1 MRQQV
6 FNPFLD
12 TADYRVERLAL
23 ESASMAL
30 DKLDLLKQELAEST
44 SVDSSVV
51 DRIHA
56 LCPENVSIN
65 LPQDTFYD
73 LPDDVWFEQTS
84 VAVEFIG
91 IALAAVFVAALIA
104 LVLKI
109 REYLL
114 ALWRKIAG
122 DSKSGGVASV
132 KVNLNIV
139 SDNIKDTDLLL
150 LEFANLTRDD
160 PDTLRK
166 MAAELA
172 IMAKTADPTGGVQSS
187 NNLDAL
193 ADSFFYGLTRGSTS
207 RVISDLAK
215 SENSIYTRFY
225 EAYKESMLK
234 RIENAHKEN
243 EALCTLLKDRTEFNP
258 EQFHTVDE
266 IFPQSIK
273 LLAIGTRVDDGLSE
287 NDRALIIQKHITAQ
301 LQTKDTG
308 FGLSMKESYS
318 NEFDFNAFQKVGEHV
333 LEAIEGFDKI
343 IKSLEAVAKEKVE
356 ANEYRQ
362 QASKY
367 VMDTLNATT
376 SMSATIGM
384 MHASYITYTEAR
396 KTASNQLITGIM
408 RLSSIVLQSKVI
420 TPQQSAKLS
429 TLLAAIK
436 ARYEKQARVY

>member
-73 LPDDVWFEQTS
+73 LPDDVRFEQTS

-91 IALAAVFVAALIA
+91 IALAAVFVATLIE

-132 KVNLNIV
+132 KVNLDIIT
-139 SDNIKDTDLLL
+139 DNIKDTNLLL
-150 LEFANLTRDD
+150 MEFANLTRDD

-187 NNLDAL
+187 NNLEAL
-193 ADSFFYGLTRGSTS
+193 ADSFFYSLTRGATS

-225 EAYKESMLK
+225 EAYKDSMLK
-234 RIENAHKEN
+234 RIASAHKEN

-266 IFPQSIK
+266 IFPESIK
-273 LLAIGTRVDDGLSE
+273 TLNMGSRIDGLSE
-287 NDRALIIQKHITAQ
+287 NDRALLIQKEITLR
-301 LQTKDTG
+301 LQAKDTG
-308 FGLSMKESYS
+308 FGLTMEESYS
-318 NEFDFNAFQKVGEHV
+318 DQFDFNAFQKVGEDV
-333 LEAIEGFDKI
+333 LKSIEGFDKI
-343 IKSLEAVAKEKVE
+343 IKSLDAVAKEKVE

-384 MHASYITYTEAR
+384 MHASYITYTDAR

-420 TPQQSAKLS
+420 TPQQSARLS
-429 TLLAAIK
+429 TLLATIK

>member
-30 DKLDLLKQELAEST
+30 DKLDLLKQELAESN
-44 SVDSSVV
+44 SVDSGVV

-73 LPDDVWFEQTS
+73 LPDDVQFEQTS

-122 DSKSGGVASV
+122 DSKSSGVASV

-139 SDNIKDTDLLL
+139 SDNIKDTNLLL

-172 IMAKTADPTGGVQSS
+172 TMAKTADPTGGVQSS
-187 NNLDAL
+187 NNLEAL
-193 ADSFFYGLTRGSTS
+193 ADSFFYSLTRGATS

-266 IFPQSIK
+266 IFPESIK
-273 LLAIGTRVDDGLSE
+273 LLAMGARVDGLSE
-287 NDRALIIQKHITAQ
+287 NDRALLIQKYITAQ

-333 LEAIEGFDKI
+333 LEAVSGFDKI
-343 IKSLEAVAKEKVE
+343 IKSLDAVAKEKVE

-384 MHASYITYTEAR
+384 MHASYITYTDAR
-396 KTASNQLITGIM
+396 KTASNQLIAGIM

-429 TLLAAIK
+429 TLLATIK